1 MSSILGNRVVR
12 VEDERFLTGTG
23 TYVEDLDI
31 DAAWVHFVRSPYA
44 HGTITAIDV
53 DAARSAPGVL
63 GVFTGDDVDLP
74 PFPHVLPILPKGCER
89 PLLARDCVRFVGE
102 AIVAV
107 VAENRYLAAD
117 AADLVVVDIDPLRAV
132 IDLDDAL
139 TDEVVL
145 HPDVGTN
152 VYARFASDAQADFTD
167 AEVVVKLR
175 VMNQRVN
182 GAPIEPRS
190 GAAWWETGADGTA
203 RLIHYSACQG
213 AHPTRDVL
221 SRIYGLPPEQVRAVV
236 VDVGGGFG
244 VKSRTI
250 GEELTL
256 GWLSRA
262 VGRPV
267 RFTETRTESM
277 QAMPQG
283 RGQRMDLT
291 LGGTRDGRI
300 TAYQVDVV
308 QDAGA
313 YPLLGA
319 FLPAMTQRMVPGVYD
334 IANCG
339 FTAVSLATNKMST
352 TAYRGAGRPEA
363 ALGIERIIDRYAAE
377 IGIDPAEVRRRN
389 MLPCF
394 TEPVTTGIGT
404 VYDVGDYP
412 EALRR
417 VLAAADYDALRAEQA
432 RRRRADSDARSLM
445 GIGLAVYV
453 EITAGGPGHEHGTV
467 ELLTD
472 GRLRAVSGAT
482 PYGQGHDTTWK
493 MIVSDVTGVPMDQ
506 IDVVHG
512 DTDQVPAGGLTVGS
526 RSVQIAG
533 STLSDAST
541 TLVAA
546 GRERAAELL
555 EAAVDDV
562 VFDADRGAFHVT
574 GSPARS
580 IGWAEIAAAPG
591 AALIGTSTFKA
602 AQPTFPFGAHLAVV
616 EVDGETGRVEVVR
629 IVAVDDAGTLINP
642 LLAEGQVHGGL
653 AQGIAQALLEWMQ
666 YDDDGNP
673 VTSNFAD
680 YPVISAAELPSFEL
694 VHMETPTW
702 VNPLGAKG
710 AGESGTIGSIPAV
723 INAVVD
729 ALSPLGV
736 THIDGPCT
744 PVRVWDAIQ
753 AASSS

>member
-1 MSSILGNRVVR
+1 
-12 VEDERFLTGTG
+12 
-23 TYVEDLDI
+23 
-31 DAAWVHFVRSPYA
+31 
-44 HGTITAIDV
+44 
-53 DAARSAPGVL
+53 
-63 GVFTGDDVDLP
+63 
-74 PFPHVLPILPKGCER
+74 
-89 PLLARDCVRFVGE
+89 
-102 AIVAV
+102 
-107 VAENRYLAAD
+107 
-117 AADLVVVDIDPLRAV
+117 
-132 IDLDDAL
+132 
-139 TDEVVL
+139 
-145 HPDVGTN
+145 
-152 VYARFASDAQADFTD
+152 
-167 AEVVVKLR
+167 
-175 VMNQRVN
+175 
-182 GAPIEPRS
+182 
-190 GAAWWETGADGTA
+190 
-203 RLIHYSACQG
+203 
-213 AHPTRDVL
+213 
-221 SRIYGLPPEQVRAVV
+221 
-236 VDVGGGFG
+236 
-244 VKSRTI
+244 
-250 GEELTL
+250 
-256 GWLSRA
+256 
-262 VGRPV
+262 
-267 RFTETRTESM
+267 
-277 QAMPQG
+277 
-283 RGQRMDLT
+283 
-291 LGGTRDGRI
+291 
-300 TAYQVDVV
+300 
-308 QDAGA
+308 
-313 YPLLGA
+313 
-319 FLPAMTQRMVPGVYD
+319 
-334 IANCG
+334 
-339 FTAVSLATNKMST
+339 LATNKMST

-363 ALGIERIIDRYAAE
+363 ALGIERIIDRYASE

-389 MLPCF
+389 MLPRF

-417 VLAAADYDALRAEQA
+417 VLAAADYDALRANQA
-432 RRRRADSDARSLM
+432 RRRAANDSSSLI

-453 EITAGGPGHEHGTV
+453 EITAGGPGNEHGTV
-467 ELLTD
+467 ELLAD

-512 DTDQVPAGGLTVGS
+512 DTDVVPAGGLTVGS

-533 STLSDAST
+533 STLSDASA

-546 GRERAAELL
+546 ARERAAELL

-562 VFDADRGAFHVT
+562 VCDRDRGLFHVA
-574 GSPARS
+574 GSPARTVA
-580 IGWAEIAAAPG
+580 WADLACAPG
-591 AALIGTSTFKA
+591 DALIGTSTFKA

-616 EVDGETGRVEVVR
+616 EVDRETGRVEVVR

-729 ALSPLGV
+729 ALAPFGV
-736 THIDGPCT
+736 NHIDGPCT
-744 PVRVWDAIQ
+744 PVRVWEAIQ
-753 AASSS
+753 AASDAH